1 MSMSAT
7 PSPPSSNDQVTLGQA
22 TMQHLPE
29 AEEFPHQMNP
39 HRTLSMSQWMLGQSF
54 TAIDICTGI
63 TERVDL
69 MSIVHPGRES
79 KPAF

>member
-1 MSMSAT
+1 
-7 PSPPSSNDQVTLGQA
+7 
-22 TMQHLPE
+22 MQHLPE

-69 MSIVHPGRES
+69 MSIAILGGRAS
-79 KPAF
+79 RPSRMVAGQLLRRPAVGDRHA